1 MAVSTAT
8 FAMGCFWS
16 PDARFGS
23 TPGVLRTQVGYTGG
37 QHPDPTYHHL
47 GDHTESVQ
55 LEYDPQRISYP
66 QLLAIFWNG
75 HNPFKPVW
83 GPQYMSAIFYHD
95 AEQQQ
100 LASQSL
106 EQQTH
111 GGLFRMPTQLL
122 SLERFYP
129 AEAYHQKY
137 HLRHHADLLREL
149 AALLPDDDALVQA
162 TLAARLNGA
171 LGGFGEPAA
180 LPTLLA
186 ELQVPATLA
195 ERIVALIGDR
205 RKRGAT

>member
-37 QHPDPTYHHL
+37 RFPDPTYKHL

-55 LEYDPQRISYP
+55 IEYDPQRISYP
-66 QLLAIFWNG
+66 QLLTIFWHG
-75 HNPFKPVW
+75 HNPLKPVW

-95 AEQQQ
+95 DEQQR
-100 LASQSL
+100 LAAQSL
-106 EQQTH
+106 TEQTM
-111 GGLFRMPTQLL
+111 GGMFRMPTQLL
-122 SLERFYP
+122 PLERFYP

-137 HLRHHADLLREL
+137 HLRNDADLMREL
-149 AALLPDDDALVQA
+149 GTLLPDDEALVRS

-171 LGGFGEPAA
+171 LGGFGKETELPAM
-180 LPTLLA
+180 LA
-186 ELQVPATLA
+186 ELGVSPPLV
-195 ERIVALIGDR
+195 ERIVARIEER
-205 RKRGAT
+205 RAHKAP